1 MDQDEPPVKR
11 PAQKPVSKVAP
22 RAQARRSIVG
32 YVLSLYVA
40 GTSNR
45 SRQAILRARELCANE
60 LRGQCVLE
68 VIDIYQ
74 DPRRARDAQIV
85 ATPTLVRENPRPVR
99 RLIGTS
105 GGASRLFACLRI
117 EALGESG
124 T

>member
-1 MDQDEPPVKR
+1 MDQDDPLVKR
-11 PAQKPVSKVAP
+11 HSPKRPKKAGS
-22 RAQARRSIVG
+22 RRSLGG
-32 YVLSLYVA
+32 YLLRLYVA

-60 LRGQCVLE
+60 LRGECVLE

-85 ATPTLVRENPRPVR
+85 ATPTLVREVPRPVR

-105 GGASRLFACLRI
+105 GGSDRLFRGLGV
-117 EALGESG
+117 EALGEIG

>member
-1 MDQDEPPVKR
+1 MDHDDPLMKR
-11 PAQKPVSKVAP
+11 STDKRTAKGPAKAAARSVA
-22 RAQARRSIVG
+22 RYLLR
-32 YVLSLYVA
+32 LYVA

-60 LRGQCVLE
+60 LRGQCKLE

-74 DPRRARDAQIV
+74 DPRRAREAQIV
-85 ATPTLVRENPRPVR
+85 ATPTLVREIPRPVR

-105 GGASRLFACLRI
+105 GGSKRLFVGLGI
-117 EALGESG
+117 EALGEPG

>member
-1 MDQDEPPVKR
+1 MDQDEPPVRRLARKR
-11 PAQKPVSKVAP
+11 PPKVP
-22 RAQARRSIVG
+22 TKVGARRSVAG
-32 YVLSLYVA
+32 HLLRLYVA

-85 ATPTLVRENPRPVR
+85 ATPTLVREVPRPVR

-105 GGASRLFACLRI
+105 GGSSRLFSGLGV
-117 EALGESG
+117 EALGEIG